1 MAILPIVKYPEPV
14 LKKRATDVNRVTAEI
29 RRLIDNMAETMY
41 DAPGVGLAAPQI
53 GKSLR
58 VIVVDPTGEEA
69 KQLIVLVNP
78 EIVSAEGEVI
88 GEEGCLSVP
97 GIRANVKR
105 WAKVRVKGYDPI
117 KEKTV
122 EIEADGLLARIF
134 QHEIDHL
141 DGMVFLDRLGR
152 VKRELLRRRY
162 LKHLNEELKRGKRK

>member
-14 LKKRATDVNRVTAEI
+14 LKKRATNVEHVTAEI

-41 DAPGVGLAAPQI
+41 DAPGVGLAAPQV

-78 EIVSAEGEVI
+78 EIVSAAGEAI

-97 GIRANVKR
+97 GIRAKVKR
-105 WAKVRVKGYDPI
+105 WAKVRVRGYDPI

-162 LKHLNEELKRGKRK
+162 LKQLKKK

>member
-14 LKKRATDVNRVTAEI
+14 LKKRATNVDRVTAEI

-41 DAPGVGLAAPQI
+41 DAPGVGLAAPQV

-78 EIVSAEGEVI
+78 EIVSAAGEAI

-97 GIRANVKR
+97 GIRAKVKR
-105 WAKVRVKGYDPI
+105 WAKVRVRGYDPI

-162 LKHLNEELKRGKRK
+162 LKQLKKK